1 MEGFR
6 RPDRVLT
13 HEPGKT
19 PIRRAYRHA
28 GTAAS
33 GGAGLGLPRR
43 HTPFHALCYK
53 HLDGT
58 FLTSSQAGR
67 EASPKSAAKPCAQPP
82 ANELGVLLRH
92 WRDLRGKSQFD
103 LSLDAGVSQ
112 RHISFVESGRS
123 VPGRQML
130 LQLAA
135 GLDIPLRERNTLLL
149 AAGYAPIYADG
160 PWDAPGMR
168 NITAALN
175 RMLRQ
180 HEPFPAMVM
189 DRYWNVLLTNEA
201 APRFFG
207 GFIDLAARLQ
217 PRNLLHLM
225 FDPAAMR
232 PFIANWDDV
241 AAGLLER
248 VRREAVG
255 RVADEKTKE
264 LLAALLAYPGT
275 KVGRRVARAEDSM
288 PVVPV
293 SFVRND
299 RVLNYF
305 SMVTTVG
312 TPQTIAAQELR
323 VECMFPADDA
333 TERHHYVL
341 MGDAEAGATSDQHSG
356 PHDAGTKRLVKS
368 VPP

>member
-1 MEGFR
+1 
-6 RPDRVLT
+6 
-13 HEPGKT
+13 
-19 PIRRAYRHA
+19 
-28 GTAAS
+28 
-33 GGAGLGLPRR
+33 
-43 HTPFHALCYK
+43 
-53 HLDGT
+53 
-58 FLTSSQAGR
+58 LTSFQAGR
-67 EASPKSAAKPCAQPP
+67 EVSPKSAAKPCAQPP
-82 ANELGVLLRH
+82 ANELGALLRH

-123 VPGRQML
+123 VPGRQTL
-130 LQLAA
+130 LQLAV

-160 PWDAPGMR
+160 PWDAPEMR
-168 NITAALN
+168 SITAALN

-207 GFIDLAARLQ
+207 SFIDLAARPQ

-241 AAGLLER
+241 AGGLLER

-255 RVADEKTKE
+255 RVADEKTRE

-275 KVGRRVARAEDSM
+275 KVGRRAAKAEDSM

-293 SFVRND
+293 SFIKGD
-299 RVLNYF
+299 QVLNYF

-323 VECMFPADDA
+323 VECMFPVDILRPRENPKTSHPRNAAHIRIDSPADFRVLTWTEYNA
-333 TERHHYVL
+333 TERHHHVL
-341 MGDAEAGATSDQHSG
+341 MGDAEAGAISDQHSG
-356 PHDAGTKRLVKS
+356 PHDAGTERPVRPAS
-368 VPP
+368 P